1 MAILQENVINNFKM
15 KNVNP
20 VGWFDIYV
28 SNLDR
33 AKKFYETV
41 FNTQLVDLPIEWG
54 KQALF
59 PSDNDGRNISGALV
73 EKEDRVAGGNNTI
86 VYFVS
91 EDCITEEARVEQ
103 AGGKIINPKMS
114 IGEFGFVSIVS
125 DTEGNTIGFHSRN

>member
-1 MAILQENVINNFKM
+1 M

-33 AKKFYETV
+33 AKKFYEAV

-59 PSDNDGRNISGALV
+59 PSDNDGLNISGALV
-73 EKEDRVAGGNNTI
+73 EKEERVAGGNNTI

-91 EDCITEEARVEQ
+91 EDCITEEARVEK

-114 IGEFGFVSIVS
+114 IGEFGFMSMII
-125 DTEGNTIGFHSRN
+125 DTEGNTIGLHSRT